1 MRITAHHLLE
11 RSAGHIGAAQTDI
24 AKLSDQVSSGI
35 KVRHASDDPVA
46 WIQAR
51 REQVRA
57 AISQGRGD
65 AIGLGSDQLA
75 ETERALGTIGGV
87 LSEARQIAVQ
97 AANAN
102 YVAGDRAKLELQVA
116 GLFSVAL
123 ASANS
128 RNAAGEY
135 VLAGA
140 QGLVAPFDAAGVFV
154 GDASRR
160 DLEAGEGASAS
171 ATLSGSA
178 LTSAVAGG
186 VDVLPALG
194 RLVTALGA
202 NDVPSIQAAIDE
214 LDAAH
219 EQVSQARGEVGS
231 MMAVFQDA
239 DAFRVELEHSLV
251 GRIASLTEVDIID
264 AATDL
269 AQRTQ
274 ALEASQA
281 VNGRLATLLSPGRR

>member
-178 LTSAVAGG
+178 DQRCRGRRRAAG
-186 VDVLPALG
+186 AG

-202 NDVPSIQAAIDE
+202 NDVPICAAIDE

-219 EQVSQARGEVGS
+219 YRSARPAAGRQQ
-231 MMAVFQDA
+231 MAVFQDA
-239 DAFRVELEHSLV
+239 DAFRVELENTLA
-251 GRIASLTEVDIID
+251 GRIAALTEVDIID